1 MKLVRFGA
9 AGREKPGLIDSSGK
23 VRDLSGVIKDLTP
36 DQLAPAALKKLAG
49 LKTDDLP
56 LVAGN
61 PRLGVPYTGIGKIVA
76 IGLNYRDH
84 AEEVGAKI
92 PSEPVIFMKATS
104 SLSGPNDPVILPKG
118 SEKTDWE
125 VELAVVIGTAAHYVE
140 QSKALEHVAG
150 YTICNDVSERAF
162 QIERGG
168 QWTKGK
174 SCDTFAPVGPFVATR
189 DEIADVQK
197 LKVFTEVNGER
208 MQNSSTANMIFPVDF
223 IVHYLSQ
230 FMSLQPGDL
239 IITGTPAGVGLGKK
253 PTPRFLKAGD
263 TMKLGIDGLG
273 EQTQQLKAWGK

>member
-9 AGREKPGLIDSSGK
+9 AGREKPGMIDKAGR
-23 VRDLSGVIKDLTP
+23 VRDLTGVIKDLTP
-36 DQLAPAALKKLAG
+36 DQLSPAALKKLAG

-56 LVAGN
+56 LVAGD

-84 AEEVGAKI
+84 AEEVGAKL

-104 SLSGPNDPVILPKG
+104 ALSGPNDPVILPQG

-125 VELAVVIGTAAHYVE
+125 VELAVVIGTAASYVE
-140 QSKALEHVAG
+140 QSRALDHVAG
-150 YTICNDVSERAF
+150 YTICNDVSERHF
-162 QIERGG
+162 QTERGG

-174 SCDTFAPVGPFVATR
+174 SCDTFAPVGPFLATR

-197 LKVFTEVNGER
+197 LKMFTDVNGER

-223 IVHYLSQ
+223 IIHYLSQ

-253 PTPRFLKAGD
+253 PHPRFLKAGE
-263 TMKLGIDGLG
+263 TMKLGIEGLG
-273 EQTQQLKAWGK
+273 EQTQPLKAWGK